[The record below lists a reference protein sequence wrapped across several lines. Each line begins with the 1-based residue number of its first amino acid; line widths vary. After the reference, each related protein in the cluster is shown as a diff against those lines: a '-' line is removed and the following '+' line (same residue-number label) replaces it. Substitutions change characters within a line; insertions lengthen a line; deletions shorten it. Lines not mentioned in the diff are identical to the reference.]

1 MVASQLVLWNK
12 GGKNH
17 IMLPIVSNPWMAGRI
32 GDAIPTLV
40 LFVVVIVINVLM
52 KQHLTRMT
60 QLEVG
65 KNIMRC
71 TCCTLQ
77 SLTISCSTTFYIYNV
92 IHLVVPWHKS
102 LDNVKISPS
111 PVLLENCSGQEIAL
125 HFCVMGNR
133 KNYTKN
139 CKELHIPMW
148 LR

>member
-1 MVASQLVLWNK
+1 
-12 GGKNH
+12 
-17 IMLPIVSNPWMAGRI
+17 MAGRI

-92 IHLVVPWHKS
+92 IHLVVP
-102 LDNVKISPS
+102 
-111 PVLLENCSGQEIAL
+111 
-125 HFCVMGNR
+125 
-133 KNYTKN
+133 
-139 CKELHIPMW
+139 
-148 LR
+148 